1 MPTLKTLEQP
11 QPLARLAYE
20 TLKDSIVSGKLKP
33 GEIYNEKSLA
43 RELNISRTPV
53 REALLELSARGL
65 VTFLPRKGVMV
76 NYYTRRDVEEIF
88 EVRKAIELFSLS
100 KALGDGGL
108 DTAGLEQSL
117 HDQQAALEA
126 GDMLAFMEADRRFH
140 LGLGDLAGNRRL
152 VAILDNLRDMVQ
164 VMGLEALAGAG
175 RPHQVLEEH
184 RRVCQALAAGRRDE
198 ALHALE
204 EHLDRSREAVLE
216 AREGIEP

>member
-1 MPTLKTLEQP
+1 MPTLKTLQQP

-20 TLKDSIVSGKLKP
+20 ALKDSIVSGQLKP

-43 RELNISRTPV
+43 QELNISRTPV
-53 REALLELSARGL
+53 REALLELAARGL

-100 KALGDGGL
+100 KALGGGGL
-108 DTAGLEQSL
+108 DSAGLERSL

-140 LGLGDLAGNRRL
+140 LGLGELAGNRRL

-175 RPHQVLEEH
+175 RPHQVVEEH
-184 RRVCQALAAGRRDE
+184 RRVCRALAEGRGQE
-198 ALHALE
+198 ALAALE

-216 AREGIEP
+216 ARGEIEP